1 MKKKLL
7 ILTSLFLLMF
17 TSGCVKQ
24 KDEYVI
30 TIDKNDNVTLS
41 ETVGIDKENL
51 KMMNKEYGSFVGS
64 FTNNANSHSKQ
75 FENYILDMTKKT
87 RSLSGFDSQDYSDDE
102 YVGFTQTKNNI
113 LISDI
118 KPEYLMPG
126 LISASRTPV
135 TIDKGV
141 FKDTYKIHLKYNY
154 EKAYDEI
161 NERSEKVR
169 QEAEGQNYTHAVK
182 AKHTFID
189 NQDGTFTIKDTYSSE
204 NGFSGIG
211 SKSDIPNPDITL
223 TIKIPTKATKHN
235 ATKVLKNNEYQ
246 WDLFVLNSD
255 VDINLEYTKQS
266 NNMTKT
272 MIVVSI
278 LLLLAVF
285 GFIYIKNKDNI
296 SL

>member
-1 MKKKLL
+1 
-7 ILTSLFLLMF
+7 MF

-64 FTNNANSHSKQ
+64 FRNNANSHSKQ

-118 KPEYLMPG
+118 KSEYLMPG

-154 EKAYDEI
+154 EKEFDDFL
-161 NERSEKVR
+161 S
-169 QEAEGQNYTHAVK
+169 H
-182 AKHTFID
+182 F
-189 NQDGTFTIKDTYSSE
+189 
-204 NGFSGIG
+204 
-211 SKSDIPNPDITL
+211 L
-223 TIKIPTKATKHN
+223 
-235 ATKVLKNNEYQ
+235 
-246 WDLFVLNSD
+246 
-255 VDINLEYTKQS
+255 
-266 NNMTKT
+266 
-272 MIVVSI
+272 
-278 LLLLAVF
+278 
-285 GFIYIKNKDNI
+285 
-296 SL
+296 